1 MPNLLEHRFAIKRIT
16 KPSNEDYISAL
27 KIYNE
32 TTPPDIKTY
41 IKVILNRYYIS
52 KRMTTFHKYQ
62 KKHILI

>member
-32 TTPPDIKTY
+32 TTPPDIKTNTNEITY
-41 IKVILNRYYIS
+41 
-52 KRMTTFHKYQ
+52 
-62 KKHILI
+62 